1 MNPFLFRQFRR
12 LETKVHELNYLF
24 WECTQRCNLSC
35 RHCGSDCFTSAKDQD
50 MPLEDFLKALDTIP
64 NPFWQNTS
72 PKSTASRASSVK
84 LDESDSRTNSPSR
97 KDNIDRLIVVLT
109 GGEPLLR
116 PDIEQVGKEIAKRG
130 YYWSMVSNG
139 FFYTEQMHRKLM
151 AAGLKAITFSLD
163 GIGENHNWMRGNP
176 NSYEHTIKAIEIAAK
191 ERTLDLDVVS
201 CINRRSIS
209 QMEEIYQ
216 KLKSLGVRKW
226 RLFTIIPIGR
236 AKDDP
241 QMHLTNEEMVRLM
254 DFIAEKRQSSK
265 PHPTTTSNTAAANT
279 AASDI
284 TTSNTAAAN
293 TAASDI
299 TTSNT
304 AAANIAAHPEQEMEV
319 SFSCE
324 GYLGKYEEK
333 VRPVRHFC
341 HAGINI
347 ASVLIDGRICAC
359 PNIDRDVF
367 SQGNIYTDNLFE
379 VWENKFQAFR
389 NRDWARKGIC
399 AGCKQFK
406 NCLGGGMH
414 NWHSRPD
421 GSISLSDLDNPLSC
435 HYHRTGGC

>member
-1 MNPFLFRQFRR
+1 
-12 LETKVHELNYLF
+12 
-24 WECTQRCNLSC
+24 
-35 RHCGSDCFTSAKDQD
+35 

-72 PKSTASRASSVK
+72 PKSTASRTSPVK
-84 LDESDSRTNSPSR
+84 LAESDSRTNSPSR

-201 CINRRSIS
+201 CINRRSIG
-209 QMEEIYQ
+209 QLEEIYQ

-254 DFIAEKRQSSK
+254 DFIAAKRQQK
-265 PHPTTTSNTAAANT
+265 GPL
-279 AASDI
+279 
-284 TTSNTAAAN
+284 
-293 TAASDI
+293 
-299 TTSNT
+299 
-304 AAANIAAHPEQEMEV
+304 EV

-359 PNIDRDVF
+359 PNIDRNVF

-421 GSISLSDLDNPLSC
+421 GSTSLSDLDNPLSC
-435 HYHRTGGC
+435 HYHRTGGR

>member
-24 WECTQRCNLSC
+24 WDCTQRCNLSC

-72 PKSTASRASSVK
+72 PKSTASRTSPVK
-84 LDESDSRTNSPSR
+84 LAESDSRTNSPSR

-201 CINRRSIS
+201 CINRRSIG
-209 QMEEIYQ
+209 QLEEIYQ

-254 DFIAEKRQSSK
+254 DFIAAKRQQK
-265 PHPTTTSNTAAANT
+265 GPL
-279 AASDI
+279 
-284 TTSNTAAAN
+284 
-293 TAASDI
+293 
-299 TTSNT
+299 
-304 AAANIAAHPEQEMEV
+304 EV

-359 PNIDRDVF
+359 PNIDRNVF

-421 GSISLSDLDNPLSC
+421 GSTSLSDLDNPLSC
-435 HYHRTGGC
+435 HYHRTGGR

>member
-1 MNPFLFRQFRR
+1 
-12 LETKVHELNYLF
+12 
-24 WECTQRCNLSC
+24 
-35 RHCGSDCFTSAKDQD
+35 

-293 TAASDI
+293 
-299 TTSNT
+299 
-304 AAANIAAHPEQEMEV
+304 IAAHPEQEMEV

>member
-64 NPFWQNTS
+64 NPFCQNTS
-72 PKSTASRASSVK
+72 PKSTASRTSPVK
-84 LDESDSRTNSPSR
+84 LAESDSRTNSPSR

-209 QMEEIYQ
+209 QLEEIYQ
-216 KLKSLGVRKW
+216 KLKSLGIRKW

-254 DFIAEKRQSSK
+254 DFIAEKRQQK
-265 PHPTTTSNTAAANT
+265 GPL
-279 AASDI
+279 
-284 TTSNTAAAN
+284 
-293 TAASDI
+293 
-299 TTSNT
+299 
-304 AAANIAAHPEQEMEV
+304 EV

-359 PNIDRDVF
+359 PNIDRDIF

>member
-72 PKSTASRASSVK
+72 PKSTASRTSPVK
-84 LDESDSRTNSPSR
+84 LAESDSRTNSPSR

-201 CINRRSIS
+201 CINRRSIG
-209 QMEEIYQ
+209 QLEEIYQ

-254 DFIAEKRQSSK
+254 DFIAAKRQQK
-265 PHPTTTSNTAAANT
+265 GPL
-279 AASDI
+279 
-284 TTSNTAAAN
+284 
-293 TAASDI
+293 
-299 TTSNT
+299 
-304 AAANIAAHPEQEMEV
+304 EV

-359 PNIDRDVF
+359 PNIDRNVF

-421 GSISLSDLDNPLSC
+421 GSTSLSDLDNPLSC
-435 HYHRTGGC
+435 HYHRTGGR

>member
-1 MNPFLFRQFRR
+1 MNPFLFRQFRK
-12 LETKVHELNYLF
+12 LETNVHELNYLF

-64 NPFWQNTS
+64 NT
-72 PKSTASRASSVK
+72 PKTKSKSSH
-84 LDESDSRTNSPSR
+84 NSAQ
-97 KDNIDRLIVVLT
+97 KNNVDRLIVVLT

-116 PDIEQVGKEIAKRG
+116 PDIEQVGKEISKRG

-139 FFYTEQMHRKLM
+139 FFYTEEMHLKLM

-163 GIGENHNWMRGNP
+163 GIGDTHNWMRGNP
-176 NSYEHTIKAIEIAAK
+176 NSYSHTVKAIEIASK
-191 ERTLDLDVVS
+191 EKFLDLDVVS
-201 CINRRSIS
+201 CINRRSIG
-209 QMEEIYQ
+209 QLEEIYRT
-216 KLKSLGVRKW
+216 LLSLGVKKW

-241 QMHLTNEEMVRLM
+241 QMHLTNGEMIRLM
-254 DFIAEKRQSSK
+254 DFIAEKHSK
-265 PHPTTTSNTAAANT
+265 TSVL
-279 AASDI
+279 D
-284 TTSNTAAAN
+284 
-293 TAASDI
+293 
-299 TTSNT
+299 
-304 AAANIAAHPEQEMEV
+304 V

-367 SQGNIYTDNLFE
+367 SQGNIYKDNLYE
-379 VWENKFQAFR
+379 VWENKFQVFR
-389 NRDWARKGIC
+389 NRNWAKKGTC
-399 AGCKQFK
+399 SRCPQFK

-414 NWHSRPD
+414 NWHGDCSQV
-421 GSISLSDLDNPLSC
+421 LSC
-435 HYHRTGGC
+435 HYRRTGNQ

>member
-12 LETKVHELNYLF
+12 LETNVHELNYLF

-50 MPLEDFLKALDTIP
+50 MPLEDFLRALDTIP
-64 NPFWQNTS
+64 NPFKAS
-72 PKSTASRASSVK
+72 KAAKSKSSAK
-84 LDESDSRTNSPSR
+84 NSSR

-139 FFYTEQMHRKLM
+139 FFYTEEMHRKLM

-176 NSYEHTIKAIEIAAK
+176 KSYDHTIKAIEIAAK
-191 ERTLDLDVVS
+191 EKLLDLDVVS
-201 CINRRSIS
+201 CINRRSIG
-209 QMEEIYQ
+209 QLEEIYQ
-216 KLKSLGVRKW
+216 TLKELGVRKW

-254 DFIAEKRQSSK
+254 DFIADKRLQK
-265 PHPTTTSNTAAANT
+265 TPLN
-279 AASDI
+279 
-284 TTSNTAAAN
+284 
-293 TAASDI
+293 
-299 TTSNT
+299 
-304 AAANIAAHPEQEMEV
+304 V

-324 GYLGKYEEK
+324 GYLGRYEEK

-367 SQGNIYTDNLFE
+367 SQGNIYTDNLYE

-389 NRDWARKGIC
+389 NRDWAKKGIC
-399 AGCKQFK
+399 AHCKQFK

-414 NWHSRPD
+414 NWHGD
-421 GSISLSDLDNPLSC
+421 CAQTLSC
-435 HYHRTGGC
+435 HYHRLGNR

>member
-1 MNPFLFRQFRR
+1 
-12 LETKVHELNYLF
+12 
-24 WECTQRCNLSC
+24 
-35 RHCGSDCFTSAKDQD
+35 

-64 NPFWQNTS
+64 NPFCQNTS
-72 PKSTASRASSVK
+72 PKSTASRTSSVK
-84 LDESDSRTNSPSR
+84 LDESDSRTSSPSR

-201 CINRRSIS
+201 CINRRSIG

-265 PHPTTTSNTAAANT
+265 QHTTTSVI

-284 TTSNTAAAN
+284 TTSNTAASN
-293 TAASDI
+293 IAASDK

-304 AAANIAAHPEQEMEV
+304 AASDIAAHPEQEMEV

-324 GYLGKYEEK
+324 GYLGKYEER

-421 GSISLSDLDNPLSC
+421 GSTSLSDLDNPLSC
-435 HYHRTGGC
+435 HYRRTGGR